1 MALLLAKRAAV
12 GCEWYIKQEKKL
24 ALLVSEVSVFSQNIG
39 CQIVVLVLAIQQ
51 EEVAKSLGWEWV
63 LLQEELK
70 FLEAVRRF
78 DLSEL
83 HTLDSLLLRHKYMA
97 NV

>member
-1 MALLLAKRAAV
+1 MVFTTRV
-12 GCEWYIKQEKKL
+12 NIG
-24 ALLVSEVSVFSQNIG
+24 LLVSEVSVFSQNIG

-51 EEVAKSLGWEWV
+51 EEVSKSLGRKWV

-78 DLSEL
+78 DLL
-83 HTLDSLLLRHKYMA
+83 
-97 NV
+97 

>member
-1 MALLLAKRAAV
+1 MVSKT
-12 GCEWYIKQEKKL
+12 GEKIG
-24 ALLVSEVSVFSQNIG
+24 LLVSEVSVFSQNIG

-83 HTLDSLLLRHKYMA
+83 HTLDSLLSHIHGECVKRLPPCS
-97 NV
+97 

>member
-1 MALLLAKRAAV
+1 MVFTTRV
-12 GCEWYIKQEKKL
+12 NIG
-24 ALLVSEVSVFSQNIG
+24 LLVSEVSVFSQNIG

-78 DLSEL
+78 DLL
-83 HTLDSLLLRHKYMA
+83 
-97 NV
+97 